1 MNTALN
7 LRSKILNLEELI
19 RTLAVELNEH
29 KKEVTVLRSEKE
41 TLESVV
47 GMKTDD
53 VRDAL
58 TKDNNAVCDEMKR
71 HYEYQRQENA
81 NL

>member
-47 GMKTDD
+47 NMKTDE
-53 VRDAL
+53 V
-58 TKDNNAVCDEMKR
+58 K
-71 HYEYQRQENA
+71 
-81 NL
+81 